1 MPTSTDRAGAEL
13 DRLLRKAPARVANAS
28 RNART
33 SRDRRRRWAPARD
46 ALWDF
51 VAPDLSE
58 GARVAI
64 VGAGNGDDLPL
75 RRIAERAAEVVLI
88 DLDPRAVAGARR
100 RLKRA
105 ERRKVEVI
113 GHDVTAGAAD
123 QIALTAPRSEPP
135 VDPLPGSPYDLV
147 IGDLFYSQLLYP
159 ALRDL
164 GVDGDRID
172 ATIAAQAPSLTC
184 AVVARLQASAPL
196 VFHVHDPLGWWD
208 GHEQPVALEEIL
220 DLADRDGPEA
230 ALALAA
236 RGSGPHESD
245 PRAALAELRLTP
257 TATALWRWPFTEGVD
272 YLACATRQ
280 TSASPEPQGRV
291 ADIAAIS
298 LNQAAEERGRP
309 TLGFINPL
317 LASRPLVEE
326 ASAACSTAGRGTGIR
341 VDLVCI
347 VW

>member
-1 MPTSTDRAGAEL
+1 MRLRA
-13 DRLLRKAPARVANAS
+13 PSRVANAS
-28 RNART
+28 RNAQAGRG
-33 SRDRRRRWAPARD
+33 RRRRWAPARD

-51 VAPDLSE
+51 VAADLSK

-64 VGAGNGDDLPL
+64 VGAGNGGDLPL
-75 RRIAERAAEVVLI
+75 RRIAERAGEVVLI
-88 DLDPRAVAGARR
+88 DIDPRAAEGARR

-123 QIALTAPRSEPP
+123 QIALTA
-135 VDPLPGSPYDLV
+135 VDLRPATRTVGRPHPEPLPGSPYDLV

-172 ATIAAQAPSLTC
+172 AIIAARAPSLTG

-196 VFHVHDPLGWWD
+196 VVHVHDPLGWWD
-208 GHEQPVALEEIL
+208 GHEQPVSLEEIL
-220 DLADRDGPEA
+220 DLADRDDPEA

-245 PRAALAELRLTP
+245 PRTALTERGLTP

-280 TSASPEPQGRV
+280 TSASPKPQGRV
-291 ADIAAIS
+291 ADI
-298 LNQAAEERGRP
+298 G
-309 TLGFINPL
+309 
-317 LASRPLVEE
+317 
-326 ASAACSTAGRGTGIR
+326 
-341 VDLVCI
+341 
-347 VW
+347 